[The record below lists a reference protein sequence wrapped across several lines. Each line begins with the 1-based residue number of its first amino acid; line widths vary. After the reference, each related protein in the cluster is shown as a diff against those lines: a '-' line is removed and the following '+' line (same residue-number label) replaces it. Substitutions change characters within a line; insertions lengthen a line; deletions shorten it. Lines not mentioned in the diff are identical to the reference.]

1 MKAYVMLW
9 LCSSADVG
17 TLPDLKWSSLQQKT
31 VAFFYISSTFFK
43 ILVVPSKAV
52 FCITPTL
59 FVIPSSAI
67 HPSNYFVALPRA
79 PITIGKTF
87 TVLSFH
93 NLPSSLFIFLLSFS
107 STLKSASTAIS
118 MIIPLRSFLS
128 IKMMFGL
135 LASSTLSH

>member
-1 MKAYVMLW
+1 MSRFSVGLFVVKAYVMLW

-17 TLPDLKWSSLQQKT
+17 TLPDLKWSSLRQWL
-31 VAFFYISSTFFK
+31 FYISNTFFK

-59 FVIPSSAI
+59 FVIPSFPI
-67 HPSNYFVALPRA
+67 HPSNSFVALPRA
-79 PITIGKTF
+79 PITIGETS
-87 TVLSFH
+87 TILSFH

-128 IKMMFGL
+128 IKMTSCL
-135 LASSTLSH
+135 